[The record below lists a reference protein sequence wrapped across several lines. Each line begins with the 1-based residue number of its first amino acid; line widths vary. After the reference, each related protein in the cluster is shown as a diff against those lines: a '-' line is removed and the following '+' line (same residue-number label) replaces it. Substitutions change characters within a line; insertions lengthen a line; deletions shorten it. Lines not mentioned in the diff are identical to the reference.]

1 MVQDSTFPSDLKL
14 FLAVTHGMLS
24 FSLLGHLAVA
34 LKSPDADKLT
44 LQDVYDQFQST
55 HKSVLFGPFNEG
67 VLLSALYLSVAVVKS
82 NWDSFIPDDDLAT
95 WKITPLLIE
104 APCEPDPTRIKYVAK
119 RLRNSLS
126 HATPSIQVAAET
138 VYENVAT
145 MVTITF
151 SDKNIKNPAD
161 TFRLSLTFA
170 DAYHFAKKL
179 HENIAF
185 GLAMKHN
192 LRLPLSVE

>member
-1 MVQDSTFPSDLKL
+1 MFQDSDFPSDLKL
-14 FLAVTHGMLS
+14 FNAITHGMLS

-34 LKSPDADKLT
+34 LKSPNADKLT
-44 LQDVYDQFQST
+44 LKDVYDQFQSS

-82 NWDSFIPDDDLAT
+82 NWASFIPDDDLAT

-104 APCEPDPTRIKYVAK
+104 APCEPHPTRIKYVAK

-126 HATPSIQVAAET
+126 HATPSIQVPAET
-138 VYENVAT
+138 MHENVAR

-151 SDKNIKNPAD
+151 SDKHMKNPAD
-161 TFRLSLTFA
+161 TFKLSLTFA

-192 LRLPLSVE
+192 IRSPMSVD